1 MERAP
6 ASAREPIRVL
16 LADDQPLLVQALAKI
31 LGSQP
36 DIDVVATAAD
46 GHEAA
51 MAADRFTLD
60 VAVLGIQMP
69 RMNGIEA
76 AREITRRQPGV
87 SVVMLTTFDT
97 DDLVRAA
104 LQEGVQGFLLK
115 DSMPEFLIDSV
126 HRVARGASVLSP
138 GATDFVLSVFRE
150 PTETETVGRAAGGGV
165 DGA

>member
-104 LQEGVQGFLLK
+104 LQEGVQGFHAGV
-115 DSMPEFLIDSV
+115 P
-126 HRVARGASVLSP
+126 HRLGAPRRARGLGAVP
-138 GATDFVLSVFRE
+138 GGDRLR
-150 PTETETVGRAAGGGV
+150 PVGVPRA
-165 DGA
+165 DGD